1 MGTSDTNARGE
12 VNWAHWIAGQA
23 GVVPISLDD
32 NENDTSGPGS
42 AKTASHKAFARKMR
56 VPYIAQYCSRD
67 MPEDFKGIPKPS
79 RVMIAGEERDC
90 ARFLLD
96 EGMLRATL
104 EPCVVHI
111 DEITCT
117 DEQVQAAALEWINNP
132 PEGCM
137 MFSTGNQPDVAA
149 NGTQLA
155 DTTVNRC
162 CMLLWEFDRAAWAEG
177 MTNGGG
183 FNFPE
188 PDSPVLPGDWKE
200 SVGTYSRLVNTYV
213 NSTDTQFSRP
223 EHLLMFP
230 KDEEKRGK
238 PFPSPRSWTNLAK
251 LLGAADSVGASR
263 RIKHKLAAGCVGPS
277 FSENFFTFMDAE
289 KCYVDPEE
297 ILKNPESFVL
307 PGRGDLDMLFVDS
320 VLRRIKNDLTPERWE
335 KGRDFLAVVHDQ
347 AAELAKMR
355 TGVLWKLKPEG
366 HTPEDKASCAT
377 LEHSY
382 RTGGE

>member
-1 MGTSDTNARGE
+1 
-12 VNWAHWIAGQA
+12 
-23 GVVPISLDD
+23 
-32 NENDTSGPGS
+32 
-42 AKTASHKAFARKMR
+42 
-56 VPYIAQYCSRD
+56 
-67 MPEDFKGIPKPS
+67 
-79 RVMIAGEERDC
+79 
-90 ARFLLD
+90 
-96 EGMLRATL
+96 
-104 EPCVVHI
+104 
-111 DEITCT
+111 
-117 DEQVQAAALEWINNP
+117 
-132 PEGCM
+132 
-137 MFSTGNQPDVAA
+137 
-149 NGTQLA
+149 
-155 DTTVNRC
+155 
-162 CMLLWEFDRAAWAEG
+162 
-177 MTNGGG
+177 
-183 FNFPE
+183 
-188 PDSPVLPGDWKE
+188 
-200 SVGTYSRLVNTYV
+200 
-213 NSTDTQFSRP
+213 
-223 EHLLMFP
+223 MFP

-297 ILKNPESFVL
+297 ILENPESFVL